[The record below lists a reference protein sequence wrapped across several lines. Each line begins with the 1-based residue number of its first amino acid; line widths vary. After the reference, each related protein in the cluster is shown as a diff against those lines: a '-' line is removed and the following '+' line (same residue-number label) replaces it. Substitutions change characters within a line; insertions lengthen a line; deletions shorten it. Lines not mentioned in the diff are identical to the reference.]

1 MSTAINEQH
10 SSESLSVAVARRLRG
25 QLAERNIKGSGLSRL
40 TGLPQQTI
48 SRKLLG
54 GTPFTL
60 DELQSICDVTGIS
73 LDFILLGRVESTG
86 PVPPQGGESHP
97 KPKAVSNNKPL
108 DYKVGGSTEESSN
121 VHALPVRRFDAPAS
135 PLKTAA

>member
-25 QLAERNIKGSGLSRL
+25 QLAERNLKGSGLARL

-60 DELQSICDVTGIS
+60 DELQAICEVTGIS
-73 LDFILLGRVESTG
+73 LEYILLGLPTSTG
-86 PVPPQGGESHP
+86 PVPPRDGERTP
-97 KPKAVSNNKPL
+97 KSEAVSNNKPL
-108 DYKVGGSTEESSN
+108 D
-121 VHALPVRRFDAPAS
+121 
-135 PLKTAA
+135 

>member
-25 QLAERNIKGSGLSRL
+25 QLAERNIKGSELARL
-40 TGLPQQTI
+40 TGLPQSTV

-60 DELQSICDVTGIS
+60 DELQSICEVSGIS
-73 LDFILLGRVESTG
+73 LEYILVGLSIESG
-86 PVPPQGGESHP
+86 PVPPKGGERNP
-97 KPKAVSNNKPL
+97 KSKAVSNTRPL
-108 DYKVGGSTEESSN
+108 D
-121 VHALPVRRFDAPAS
+121 
-135 PLKTAA
+135 